1 MSNLDQLPL
10 NLPHRPA
17 LGRDDFLMADCNA
30 DAVAWIDRWPAWPG
44 VLPGV
49 AIHGPAAAGKSHLAA
64 VWQTASKAV
73 YVDATRLRGDQVRG
87 DLQDHRHVIIDNLD
101 NTANPEAVF
110 HLFNLVV
117 ERQCSLLVLS
127 RQAPGR
133 LNLGLN
139 DLQSRLALLQ
149 AVAIR
154 APDEAL
160 LAELMRK
167 LFRDRQLRADD
178 DVIDYLLRRM
188 ERSFAAVNAIVAQL
202 DQTALAHHRKVTL
215 SLARQV
221 LSQHRFN
228 E

>member
-1 MSNLDQLPL
+1 
-10 NLPHRPA
+10 
-17 LGRDDFLMADCNA
+17 
-30 DAVAWIDRWPAWPG
+30 
-44 VLPGV
+44 
-49 AIHGPAAAGKSHLAA
+49 
-64 VWQTASKAV
+64 
-73 YVDATRLRGDQVRG
+73 
-87 DLQDHRHVIIDNLD
+87 
-101 NTANPEAVF
+101 
-110 HLFNLVV
+110 
-117 ERQCSLLVLS
+117 
-127 RQAPGR
+127 
-133 LNLGLN
+133 
-139 DLQSRLALLQ
+139 LALLQ

-178 DVIDYLLRRM
+178 DVIEYLLRRM